1 MLFYVNCKD
10 YFCFPTYLLYAKFY
24 YSFILL
30 KEGNRYEMFQN
41 FNVKCIYLH
50 IILYVCTDHYSY
62 MYRMLKFVIFRL
74 LVDKQVY
81 HGYLTL
87 DSL

>member
-1 MLFYVNCKD
+1 M
-10 YFCFPTYLLYAKFY
+10 T
-24 YSFILL
+24 
-30 KEGNRYEMFQN
+30 MFQN

-50 IILYVCTDHYSY
+50 IKLYICTDHYSY

-74 LVDKQVY
+74 LVDEQVY

-87 DSL
+87 DSLLYEENKVLFLVNQVSKKLSPLK